1 MSFNTKANLM
11 IIFIVSILIISSM
24 IIENPKGFCNNT
36 KIENKKIT
44 HKIETISNYK
54 SGIVID
60 KNIDSI
66 NLDYSVTIK
75 RSVWRHN
82 RGRSWEVDKIYVT
95 EFEYNLVSLGD
106 TIL

>member
-24 IIENPKGFCNNT
+24 IIENPKGFCNT